1 MKSERFFTGEPVPAP
16 VFDKPVTQQS
26 IFDRVVR
33 HYRKQRRRCPVEGEC
48 HYRLSDDECFIGPL
62 IGDEHYDPT
71 LEGHPVRELLKI
83 FAMPIWFRIH
93 VDFIEELQRIHDNE
107 TNWVDGIMDM
117 VLEMFA
123 EDHDLRMP
131 A

>member
-1 MKSERFFTGEPVPAP
+1 MKSERIFEGRPVSSPIAN
-16 VFDKPVTQQS
+16 KPVTQQT

-48 HYRLSDDECFIGPL
+48 LYRLGDDKCFIGPL

-71 LEGHPVRELLKI
+71 MEGHPIRELMKI
-83 FAMPIWFRIH
+83 FATPVWFRIH

-107 TNWVDGIMDM
+107 TNWGDGIMDM

-123 EDHDLRMP
+123 EERGLEMP